1 MLRLLTSTTVALL
14 LTAVAF
20 AQSTVTGKWE
30 GQTPNGFKIV
40 LDLKATESTVTGT
53 LTREDTTV
61 PIAEGKVTKN
71 TVTFKATL
79 ERPDRVVHRR
89 SRGRSADRVAGPSRP
104 RTRGDPDAR
113 QEQVGRSGERLRRPD

>member
-71 TVTFKATL
+71 TLTFKATL
-79 ERPDRVVHRR
+79 EDQTE
-89 SRGRSADRVAGPSRP
+89 SFTGEVAGDQLTVWLDRQG
-104 RTRGDPDAR
+104 RERAATLTR
-113 QEQVGRSGERLRRPD
+113 VKSK

>member
-61 PIAEGKVTKN
+61 PIAEGKATKN
-71 TVTFKATL
+71 TAA
-79 ERPDRVVHRR
+79 R
-89 SRGRSADRVAGPSRP
+89 SRP
-104 RTRGDPDAR
+104 RSSDQTESFTGEVAGDQLTVWLDRQGRERAATLTR
-113 QEQVGRSGERLRRPD
+113 VKSK